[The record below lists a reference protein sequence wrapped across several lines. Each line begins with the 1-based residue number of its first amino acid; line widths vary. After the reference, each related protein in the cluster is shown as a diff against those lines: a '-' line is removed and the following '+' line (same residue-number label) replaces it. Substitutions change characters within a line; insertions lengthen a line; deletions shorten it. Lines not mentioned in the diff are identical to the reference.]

1 MCRPW
6 KFAETSSW
14 SKTSSKSE
22 AGAVALLCVRLKVGP
37 RRCIAAA
44 MKGRREVYK
53 GRKNVSGGGRGGGG
67 GGECL
72 PYSHEYR
79 KCRGSSRWRTARNG
93 GSEITTTRVL
103 QGTLSGG
110 ERKREEEGEQLG

>member
-67 GGECL
+67 GGGGVFERL
-72 PYSHEYR
+72 S
-79 KCRGSSRWRTARNG
+79 WRHPAPHR
-93 GSEITTTRVL
+93 L
-103 QGTLSGG
+103 CMQMLH
-110 ERKREEEGEQLG
+110 